1 MKLSRHV
8 KNNMRLYN
16 ISEKDILR
24 VLESPDS
31 SGGEGGRFTAIKK
44 ISKKFKG
51 FPLKVVYEK
60 SGKETVIITAYPL
73 KKKVWR

>member
-8 KNNMRLYN
+8 KKNMRLYN

-31 SGGEGGRFTAIKK
+31 SGVEGCTFTAIRKF
-44 ISKKFKG
+44 SKKFKG
-51 FPLKVVYEK
+51 FPLKVIYKKTGE
-60 SGKETVIITAYPL
+60 ETLIITAYPL